1 MIAVVD
7 DTVFR
12 EHFDFGGAVVL
23 RLNLEQ
29 LSVTLVLGGI
39 HTIDLLHRDF
49 LTIDKVIG
57 FTILHTSLGYE
68 LELENVVAPIDGVLN
83 RNTVDKVLF
92 HSGGND
98 TGIVVD
104 VERTDSGNT
113 SYQITSLG
121 LGFSAL
127 LHFDIIVYVL
137 LCNTDN
143 CVFLKLKSSPRL
155 PLVTNLVQLRQIL
168 PVALDHDT
176 VRIELDNLQ
185 VGYVSVEVLCQFHE
199 EKLSCDTHRASHK
212 GVKQVVVLVE

>member
-1 MIAVVD
+1 MIVVVD

-68 LELENVVAPIDGVLN
+68 LELEDVVAPIYGVLH
-83 RNTVDKVLF
+83 RSSVDEILLE
-92 HSGGND
+92 GGCYD

-104 VERTDSGNT
+104 VECTRRSNPSDEVA
-113 SYQITSLG
+113 SLAFCFTVW
-121 LGFSAL
+121 LY
-127 LHFDIIVYVL
+127 FDIPVYVL
-137 LCNTDN
+137 LSYLNYL
-143 CVFLKLKSSPRL
+143 VFLKLKACAFL
-155 PLVTNLVQLRQIL
+155 PLINNFLHLAHLNIVKLHHDAVCVKLDYSEFFHIGIEVVCEFQQEQLPCYTN
-168 PVALDHDT
+168 
-176 VRIELDNLQ
+176 
-185 VGYVSVEVLCQFHE
+185 
-199 EKLSCDTHRASHK
+199 
-212 GVKQVVVLVE
+212 